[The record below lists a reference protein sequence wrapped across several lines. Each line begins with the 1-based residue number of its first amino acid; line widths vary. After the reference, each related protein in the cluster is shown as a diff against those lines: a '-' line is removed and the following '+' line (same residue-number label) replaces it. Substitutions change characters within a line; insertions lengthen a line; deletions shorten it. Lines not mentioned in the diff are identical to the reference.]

1 MIRAIPTA
9 MLPEVNIN
17 GWYPTQLTH
26 FLTKILC
33 ILFCTI
39 FFSQLSF
46 YKAMADE
53 GGHGFLDP
61 LDYDPLDSD
70 FAPDDEDISKWVDDQ
85 LGNLK

>member
-1 MIRAIPTA
+1 MDSDDQSNSDSDASGGKYLSPF
-9 MLPEVNIN
+9 
-17 GWYPTQLTH
+17 LTP
-26 FLTKILC
+26 FCTKILF
-33 ILFCTI
+33 LSCTL

-70 FAPDDEDISKWVDDQ
+70 FAPDDEDKSK
-85 LGNLK
+85 

>member
-1 MIRAIPTA
+1 M
-9 MLPEVNIN
+9 
-17 GWYPTQLTH
+17 
-26 FLTKILC
+26 TKILC

-70 FAPDDEDISKWVDDQ
+70 FAPDDEDISK
-85 LGNLK
+85 

>member
-9 MLPEVNIN
+9 MLPE
-17 GWYPTQLTH
+17 
-26 FLTKILC
+26 
-33 ILFCTI
+33 
-39 FFSQLSF
+39 LSF

-70 FAPDDEDISKWVDDQ
+70 FAPDDEDISKAP
-85 LGNLK
+85 GKARGRGRGRPRGRGRRGAM